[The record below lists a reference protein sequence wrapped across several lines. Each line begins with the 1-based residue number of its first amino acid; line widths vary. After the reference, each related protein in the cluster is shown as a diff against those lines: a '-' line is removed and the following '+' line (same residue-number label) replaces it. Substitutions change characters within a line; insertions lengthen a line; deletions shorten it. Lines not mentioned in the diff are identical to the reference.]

1 MALLELNWIE
11 TQLSLMLTVVLG
23 FYFTS
28 LQIFEYEWAGF
39 TLSDGIYGSTFYVAT
54 GFHGLHVFIGTLF
67 IAVMCYRNYCYHF
80 SGRHHFGME
89 ARA

>member
-1 MALLELNWIE
+1 MEC
-11 TQLSLMLTVVLG
+11 QLSLVLTVVLG
-23 FYFTS
+23 LYFTS
-28 LQIFEYEWAGF
+28 LQILEYERAGF

-67 IAVMCYRNYCYHF
+67 IAVMTYRNSCYHF
-80 SGRHHFGME
+80 RRGHHFGME